1 MSLTEHSVEAPA
13 SAQGF
18 EHLGRALRDLRRERG
33 LTLVELAARCE
44 LSQPFLSQ
52 VETGRARPSME
63 SVFRLARA
71 LDTTPQALFRAPSV
85 DGVGSTLVRHSSPDV
100 PVLDA
105 GGAAVA
111 RLLLPGEAP
120 FHVLEFTGLPSEFE
134 QPWSHPGFEAVYV
147 VAGRVEL
154 DLAGEVQV
162 LAAGDFASYP
172 SDVPHRHRTVSGT
185 QARLL
190 LIEATA
196 TPSHRTS
203 RAHTPSS

>member
-1 MSLTEHSVEAPA
+1 MSLSEHTGAAAPPGD
-13 SAQGF
+13 GF
-18 EHLGRALRDLRRERG
+18 EHLGRTLRDLRHERG

-71 LDTTPQALFRAPSV
+71 LDTTPQALFRAPSA
-85 DGVGSTLVRHSSPDV
+85 DGAGPTLVRHGSADV
-100 PVLDA
+100 PVLDG

-120 FHVLEFTGLPSEFE
+120 FHVLEFTGLPAEFE

-147 VAGRVEL
+147 VAGQVEL
-154 DLAGEVQV
+154 DLAGEVQ
-162 LAAGDFASYP
+162 LLGAGDFASYP
-172 SDVPHRHRTVSGT
+172 SEVPHRHRTVSGPA
-185 QARLL
+185 ARLL

-196 TPSHRTS
+196 APSHRTS

>member
-1 MSLTEHSVEAPA
+1 VSLGEHTGAAAPP
-13 SAQGF
+13 SDGF
-18 EHLGRALRDLRRERG
+18 EHLGRALRDLRHERG

-71 LDTTPQALFRAPSV
+71 LDTTPQALFSGPPA
-85 DGVGSTLVRHSSPDV
+85 DGAGLTLVRHGSTEV
-100 PVLDA
+100 PVL
-105 GGAAVA
+105 GGGGESVA

-120 FHVLEFTGLPSEFE
+120 FHVIEFTGLPAEFE
-134 QPWSHPGFEAVYV
+134 QPWSHSGFEAVYV
-147 VAGRVEL
+147 VAGEVEL

-162 LAAGDFASYP
+162 LAPGDFVSY
-172 SDVPHRHRTVSGT
+172 SSAVPHRHRAVSAT
-185 QARLL
+185 TARML

-196 TPSHRTS
+196 EPSHRTS
-203 RAHTPSS
+203 RAHTSSS